1 MANKKKTF
9 RMDILGE
16 GVLPETTRASDL
28 ADLVAH
34 FEKAIL
40 ETARAQGVELPD
52 DPFVSLVGIDP
63 GSNRLTWAVATLVLP
78 AVTVVSSAVSNNNF
92 TQIPRPAHQALH
104 DISQRAIDRRWSV
117 KFVADDPS
125 TTPSAEISEEHPVP
139 PPPPVPEVR
148 GTTTLFGRCIRVG
161 GVRPRAE
168 ISLQRGGTLFID
180 VSEQLARKLAQR
192 LYDQVCLDGEASW
205 DAETWSI
212 QSFRATD
219 VADYRPV
226 SLASAF
232 QDLTVGSGGVW
243 DGIDVD
249 AYVTECRHGGHV
261 E

>member
-1 MANKKKTF
+1 VAKGRKTF
-9 RMDILGE
+9 RLDLLGE

-40 ETARAQGVELPD
+40 ETAAAQGVELTD
-52 DPFVSLVGIDP
+52 ESFVSLVGIEP
-63 GSNRLTWAVATLVLP
+63 GSNRLTWAVATMVLP
-78 AVTVVSSAVSNNNF
+78 AVTAVSGATASGNF
-92 TQIPRPAHQALH
+92 DQLPRAAHQALH
-104 DISQRAIDRRWSV
+104 DISNRAADRHWLV
-117 KFVADDPS
+117 KFVSDDP
-125 TTPSAEISEEHPVP
+125 TAVPAAEISEDHPIP

-168 ISLQRGGTLFID
+168 ISLERGGTLFID
-180 VSEQLARKLAQR
+180 VSESLARKLAQR

-212 QSFRATD
+212 QSFKATAM
-219 VADYRPV
+219 ADYAPG
-226 SLASAF
+226 SLVNAF
-232 QDLTVGSGGVW
+232 RDLAADA
-243 DGIDVD
+243 DGAFDGLD
-249 AYVTECRHGGHV
+249 AQEYVQQCRHGGNV